1 MSRRLDS
8 YRLLLRW
15 QYLRFRSFLPMLV
28 IIQVLLAVG
37 VVYGLAFLLP
47 HIDRATA
54 LYLATG
60 APTLTLL
67 ILGLNVVP
75 QEVSQGRVAGRYA
88 FFSAQPVPRLA
99 PLAAEVT
106 FWLLVQLPG
115 TALALLVASLRFHIG
130 LHVGLSVIPAVL
142 LVALSGASVGYALA
156 ATLAPNIT
164 NQVTSFLSLLI
175 LLFSPINFP
184 ASRLP
189 IGARIVHRILPVQ
202 YMADVIRGSL
212 TGKWADSAALAFTV
226 VGVWCVAGLALSY
239 RAAIRR
245 Q

>member
-1 MSRRLDS
+1 MSRRWDS

-15 QYLRFRSFLPMLV
+15 QYLRFRPFLPMLV

-47 HIDRATA
+47 HIDRSTA

-75 QEVSQGRVAGRYA
+75 QEVSQGRVTGKVD
-88 FFSAQPVPRLA
+88 FLKAQPVPRLA
-99 PLAAEVT
+99 PLASEVT

-115 TALALLVASLRFHIG
+115 TALALLVAVLRFHIG
-130 LHVGLSVIPAVL
+130 LHVGLSVIPAVA
-142 LVALSGASVGYALA
+142 LVALSGAAVGYAMA
-156 ATLAPNIT
+156 ATLPPNVT

-189 IGARIVHRILPVQ
+189 IGARVVHRVLPVQ

-212 TGKWADSAALAFTV
+212 TGKWADSAALAFAV
-226 VGVWCVAGLALSY
+226 VGVWCAAGLALSY